1 MKTLKRTAI
10 GLLLCASG
18 AAWAQ
23 ASPYAGQ
30 QQRAIKTLSDQEVS
44 ALLAGNG
51 AGFAKAAELNGYPGP
66 LHVLE
71 LADRLDLSPE
81 QRGATQRLMSEHKER
96 ARALGAGL
104 VNAERELDGLFAQR
118 AAAPDAVDA
127 ATRRVA
133 LLQAELRAEHLNTHL
148 AQTALLSSEQV
159 RLYSVLRGYGD
170 DAGGGH
176 RSNAHQHH

>member
-1 MKTLKRTAI
+1 MNTLLKTAVAV
-10 GLLLCASG
+10 LLCASG

-30 QQRAIKTLSDQEVS
+30 QQRSIKALSDQEVT
-44 ALLAGNG
+44 ALLDGHG

-71 LADRLDLSPE
+71 LAERLELSAE
-81 QRGATQRLMSEHKER
+81 QRSATQRLMSEHKER

-104 VNAERELDGLFAQR
+104 VNAERELDGLFARR

-133 LLQAELRAEHLNTHL
+133 LLQAELRAEHLKTHL
-148 AQTALLSSEQV
+148 AQTSLLSSEQV
-159 RLYSVLRGYGD
+159 RLYSALRGYGD
-170 DAGGGH
+170 AGTHH
-176 RSNAHQHH
+176 RGNTHCHE

>member
-1 MKTLKRTAI
+1 MKTCMRSVIAV
-10 GLLLCASG
+10 LLCASG

-23 ASPYAGQ
+23 SSPYAGQ
-30 QQRAIKTLSDQEVS
+30 QQRSIKTLSDQEVS
-44 ALLAGNG
+44 ALLAGQG
-51 AGFAKAAELNGYPGP
+51 AGYAKAAELNGYPGP

-71 LADRLDLSPE
+71 LADRLDLSAE
-81 QRGATQRLMSEHKER
+81 QRSATQRLMSEHRER
-96 ARALGAGL
+96 ARTLGAGL
-104 VNAERELDGLFAQR
+104 VNAERDLDGLFAQR

-133 LLQAELRAEHLNTHL
+133 LLQAELRAEHLKTHL

-159 RLYSVLRGYGD
+159 RLYSELRGYG

-176 RSNAHQHH
+176 RNKTRQHH